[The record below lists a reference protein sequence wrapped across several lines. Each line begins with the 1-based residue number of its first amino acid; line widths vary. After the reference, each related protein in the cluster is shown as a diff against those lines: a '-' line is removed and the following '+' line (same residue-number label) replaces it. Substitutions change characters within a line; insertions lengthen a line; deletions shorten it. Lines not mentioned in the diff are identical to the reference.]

1 MFYKENKYSP
11 WTRYFILYRT
21 LRGAERVIVVAVAGV
36 VVEVEDTR
44 IGVVIVAAAIEPRI
58 GAVQEVGVRAI
69 FIPFIPI
76 STYIVD
82 TNFNNSFK
90 V

>member
-21 LRGAERVIVVAVAGV
+21 LRGTERVIGVAIAGV
-36 VVEVEDTR
+36 VVEVEGPRVR
-44 IGVVIVAAAIEPRI
+44 IVIVTSTVEPRI
-58 GAVQEVGVRAI
+58 GAIHEVRVRAI
-69 FIPFIPI
+69 FILFIPI